1 MSGGTRTPGAGV
13 DHELRVGSAAHYEDP
28 AYYAKAYADRADD
41 VAYYVALAK
50 KHGGPVLEYG
60 CGSGRIALPMARAGV
75 EVFGID
81 LSEAMLGELESK
93 LKSEPPEVRRRLHVR
108 HGDMRDVALKRRFPL
123 VICAFN
129 TLLHLYLRED
139 VERFLARVRGHLA
152 RDAVFVFDA
161 NVPTPF
167 DLAREPSKAF
177 KMPAFRHPTLGRRV
191 RYAERFDYDP
201 IRQILFVAMEFSPTV
216 GEPFVTPLAHRQFFP
231 AELEA
236 LLHYNGFA
244 IDRREGGFR
253 GEPVD
258 RHADCIVWTCR
269 AVGPKKQRR

>member
-1 MSGGTRTPGAGV
+1 MNDPKRAPGAGV

-28 AYYAKAYADRADD
+28 AYYAKAYADRTDD
-41 VAYYVALAK
+41 VAHYVALAK

-60 CGSGRIALPMARAGV
+60 CGSGRIALPMARAGID
-75 EVFGID
+75 VFGID
-81 LSEAMLGELESK
+81 LSQPMLAELESK
-93 LKSEPPEVRRRLHVR
+93 LRDEPPEVRRRVHVR
-108 HGDMRDVALKRRFPL
+108 QGDMREVALKKRFPL

-129 TLLHLYLRED
+129 TLLHLYVRDD
-139 VERFLARVRGHLA
+139 VERFLARVRRHLA
-152 RDAVFVFDA
+152 RGGTFVFDA

-167 DLAREPSKAF
+167 DLCRDPSKAF
-177 KMPAFRHPTLGRRV
+177 KMPAFRHPTLRRRV

-236 LLHYNGFA
+236 LLHYNGL
-244 IDRREGGFR
+244 DVVKREGGFR
-253 GEPVD
+253 GEPLD
-258 RHADCIVWTCR
+258 RHVDTIVWTCR
-269 AVGPKKQRR
+269 AR